1 MKKYQRKISDLQ
13 EVRVAE
19 VSQVVEA
26 VPEEVP
32 VEEAV
37 EAGRDVVFWCI

>member
-1 MKKYQRKISDLQ
+1 MKKYQRKI
-13 EVRVAE
+13 EVIVA
-19 VSQVVEA
+19 VDSQVVEA

-32 VEEAV
+32 VAEAV

>member
-1 MKKYQRKISDLQ
+1 M
-13 EVRVAE
+13 
-19 VSQVVEA
+19 VEA

-37 EAGRDVVFWCI
+37 EAGRDVGFSQKRTKNEI

>member
-1 MKKYQRKISDLQ
+1 M
-13 EVRVAE
+13 
-19 VSQVVEA
+19 VEA

-37 EAGRDVVFWCI
+37 EAGRDVAKKLVKGHIMSNI